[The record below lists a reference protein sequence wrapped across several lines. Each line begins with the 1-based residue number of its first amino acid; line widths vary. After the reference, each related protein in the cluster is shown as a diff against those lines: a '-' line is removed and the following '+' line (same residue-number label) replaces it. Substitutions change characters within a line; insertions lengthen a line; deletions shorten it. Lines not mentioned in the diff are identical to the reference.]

1 MNLQGKTIILT
12 GARRIGQT
20 VAEELAKK
28 GANLAIT
35 YRSAKEESEAV
46 CTACMAMG
54 VKAEPFMADLSKEED
69 IKKVVAQIKTKFGR
83 IDGLVHMAAPY
94 PKTPF
99 GNITMDQC
107 DEIMRSIAGSATIL
121 GQAVGKE
128 LLKNSGEV
136 KGKIIFFTDWS
147 VLRMPFED
155 YIVYNQA
162 KAAVVSLTKTL
173 ARELSPGVTV
183 NSIAPGPILRPP
195 DLTEQEDKSTLQR
208 TLLKRW
214 GGAES
219 IAQAVIFLLEDDFI
233 TGVDLPVDGGRSI
246 A

>member
-1 MNLQGKTIILT
+1 MNLEGKTIILT

-35 YRSAKEESEAV
+35 YRSGKEEAEST
-46 CTACMAMG
+46 CKACQVLG
-54 VKAEPFMADLSKEED
+54 VKVQPFMADLSKEED
-69 IKKVVAQIKTKFGR
+69 IKKLVADVKKEFGQIN
-83 IDGLVHMAAPY
+83 GLVHMASPY
-94 PKTPF
+94 PRTPF
-99 GNITMDQC
+99 GSITMDQC
-107 DEIMRSIAGSATIL
+107 DEVMRSIAGSATLL
-121 GQAVGKE
+121 GQEVGKE
-128 LLKNSGEV
+128 LLRNNGDV

-147 VLRMPFED
+147 ILRMPFED

-173 ARELSPGVTV
+173 ARKLAPGVTV

-195 DLTEQEDKSTLQR
+195 DLTEAEDKSTLQR

-219 IAQAVIFLLEDDFI
+219 IAQAVIFLMEDDFV
-233 TGVDLPVDGGRSI
+233 TGVDLPIDGGRSI
-246 A
+246 S